1 MGNLKGRNLPEV
13 LAVSTMKLFPESL
26 PSPRWQI
33 SPRSASILHP
43 SAFIRYPSSFIL
55 LFLLS
60 LPLTASNLVDNS
72 PFIPE
77 GFNASSGEKKT
88 QSKQQSVATRD
99 LEFRGVY
106 SLGGEYHFNIYN
118 KKDQMGEW
126 VRLNDPGAEYR
137 VLRFDEATTSVQ
149 LNLDGETEEIFLK
162 ERDNKPLPVQ
172 LATTG
177 NPGNRN
183 ARNVAGGRNTGN
195 RASNRRSGRQP
206 VVRRRVMVP
215 NREGGSNSNAASR
228 QTRSQKTRVTPE
240 NADQLIKDL
249 TNKARE
255 KAAQRK

>member
-1 MGNLKGRNLPEV
+1 MP
-13 LAVSTMKLFPESL
+13 L
-26 PSPRWQI
+26 PSTF
-33 SPRSASILHP
+33 ILHP
-43 SAFIRYPSSFIL
+43 SAFIL
-55 LFLLS
+55 LLLLLS

-77 GFNASSGEKKT
+77 GFNASSSEKKT
-88 QSKQQSVATRD
+88 QSKQQNVATRN

-106 SLGGEYHFNIYN
+106 SLDGEYHFNIYN

-177 NPGNRN
+177 NPANRN
-183 ARNVAGGRNTGN
+183 ARNTGS

-206 VVRRRVMVP
+206 VVRRRVIVP
-215 NREGGSNSNAASR
+215 NRQSGNNSNVNRR
-228 QTRSQKTRVTPE
+228 QTRSQKTRVTPQ